1 MKQIKIF
8 AAVIVAA
15 VAMSSCSS
23 FSYTS
28 RSESINRQDIN
39 GTAMVVDVRPDF
51 SKRIAAESKRCKT
64 IMEAREEAKYLAVTS
79 NKCDVI
85 VDPVYKIEKRSGK
98 YKAYLTGFA
107 GFYENA
113 RTLFQDVQMYKDV
126 KKEDIEKY
134 LILKDPSILG
144 VLNQV
149 GNTEIINIY
158 EGKHD
163 KKESSKAA
171 PAKEQAAPA
180 PAPVQEKESTSFYNR
195 SKKKK

>member
-8 AAVIVAA
+8 AAIAVAA
-15 VAMSSCSS
+15 FVMSSCAS

-28 RSESINRQDIN
+28 RSEAINRQDIN
-39 GTAMVVDVRPDF
+39 GTAMIVDVRPDF
-51 SKRIAAESKRCKT
+51 SKRIATESKRCKT
-64 IMEAREEAKYLAVTS
+64 IGEAREEAKYLAVTN

>member
-15 VAMSSCSS
+15 VTMSSCAS

-28 RSESINRQDIN
+28 RSESIHRQDIN
-39 GTAMVVDVRPDF
+39 GTSMVVDVRPDF
-51 SKRIAAESKRCKT
+51 TKRIAAESRRCKT
-64 IMEAREEAKYLAVTS
+64 PIEAREEAKYLAITN

-113 RTLFQDVQMYKDV
+113 RTLFQDIQMYKDV

-158 EGKHD
+158 EGKAE
-163 KKESSKAA
+163 KKECCKAA
-171 PAKEQAAPA
+171 CEQAAPA
-180 PAPVQEKESTSFYNR
+180 QAPIQESSAAKN
-195 SKKKK
+195 KKKK